1 MNLDRY
7 SDNFFQVNHING
19 FLPKKSPIAVL
30 PKRYSDLQ
38 ILIDDMP
45 IKKANGENGLLAEEG
60 AIEDAVK
67 NLKNY
72 KELVKDEDDVF
83 INQALFR
90 AYAFLTSAYLLAPS
104 HFGFQKTKKYGKAH
118 TILPSQLA
126 EPFVIVSKKLDVYPF
141 LDYHYAYSLG
151 NYVKIDNAK
160 GYEWENL
167 AMAAKFSG
175 MDDERG
181 FIMLHVD
188 INQYSP
194 QLVGS
199 ILEFLNSKNGRNFI
213 STLKN
218 KIIFFDLKLN
228 DIPNTMSSTV
238 IALKD
243 LNINYLTVHIS
254 SGLKALK
261 NVKKV
266 SGKTKIAGVTTL
278 TSLDN
283 TDLKSL
289 GHKKSLKEIVIIQ
302 AKLATKAKLDALVC
316 SPHEVKT
323 VRKFFKKEI
332 ITPGIRFSLK
342 VNDQKR
348 VMTPKAA
355 FKQGSDWL
363 VIGRELTKGNIK
375 NNFKKLSNHL
385 NK

>member
-1 MNLDRY
+1 LNLDRY

-199 ILEFLNSKNGRNFI
+199 ILEFLNSKNSNDVSGG
-213 STLKN
+213 L
-218 KIIFFDLKLN
+218 FDTEVSE
-228 DIPNTMSSTV
+228 D
-238 IALKD
+238 D
-243 LNINYLTVHIS
+243 IS
-254 SGLKALK
+254 SGFIYICKSKSDKEEIKSIADLYKIGFSKDVDNRIK
-261 NVKKV
+261 NAENDPTYLMAPVSLITYFECYNFNSNKLENLLHKFFSESCLDIDIYDNEGAKHKPREWFVAPLHIIEKVIELIINGTIVNYKYDVVNKMIVKK
-266 SGKTKIAGVTTL
+266 
-278 TSLDN
+278 
-283 TDLKSL
+283 
-289 GHKKSLKEIVIIQ
+289 
-302 AKLATKAKLDALVC
+302 
-316 SPHEVKT
+316 
-323 VRKFFKKEI
+323 
-332 ITPGIRFSLK
+332 
-342 VNDQKR
+342 
-348 VMTPKAA
+348 
-355 FKQGSDWL
+355 
-363 VIGRELTKGNIK
+363 
-375 NNFKKLSNHL
+375 
-385 NK
+385 